1 MTRIN
6 TNVSSMNAL
15 KTLNRSNAALQQVL
29 TRLSTGLRINTGK
42 DDPAGLIASEVLR
55 SDIVSTERAISNS
68 IRANQVIATADSA
81 LGQVSNLLT
90 DIRGLVTEAANEG
103 AMSEDQIAANQLQ
116 IDSSLEALN
125 RIAQTTSFQGRRL
138 LDGSL
143 DFVTTAGSIS
153 SIEDLQIDQAV
164 FGSSSS
170 IDVSVTIS
178 QAATQASVS
187 SSGFSAAADAHATI
201 TFAAG
206 AAVSGFADNAE
217 FSVTG
222 TSLSSDLSGVEISFQ
237 KTDLGGNPGNEKA
250 VFNASAKT
258 LVITIDNAGATTAAN
273 VVAAIN
279 NQTTEFHAVEL
290 VSGAI
295 DPDNNNDMAVTA
307 TTDHDTITVTAENA
321 GPDYN
326 DVQIK
331 VVTESDLGAANPK
344 PVWDSTNNTL
354 TLIIDDEDVTSVSDL
369 TSAINTKL
377 DGYWDAS
384 STAANGTG
392 TLDPTQAD
400 PDATSNTGST
410 GGRALLA
417 DLVLELSGA
426 DGSEVFSFDAGA
438 SINQLVAAFN
448 LVSDSTG
455 VTASRSGGTLT
466 LKSAA
471 YGSDAFVAADVISEG
486 TGGTFQQKLSAS
498 RQAGSDIVATIN
510 GIEASGKGNTMSIN
524 TSMLDMS
531 ITVSDESTTPFNF
544 SINSGGAL
552 FQLGPDVVTNQRAR
566 LGIQSVNT
574 ARLRGVTGRLF
585 ELASGESAALDTNTT
600 KAAKIVDEVIDKVTS
615 LRGRLGAFQKTTLD
629 TNINTLND
637 TLETL
642 TEAESTIR
650 DADFAAESAALTRAQ
665 ILVQSGVSVLAI
677 ANSNPQNV
685 LALLR

>member
-1 MTRIN
+1 
-6 TNVSSMNAL
+6 
-15 KTLNRSNAALQQVL
+15 
-29 TRLSTGLRINTGK
+29 
-42 DDPAGLIASEVLR
+42 
-55 SDIVSTERAISNS
+55 
-68 IRANQVIATADSA
+68 
-81 LGQVSNLLT
+81 
-90 DIRGLVTEAANEG
+90 
-103 AMSEDQIAANQLQ
+103 
-116 IDSSLEALN
+116 
-125 RIAQTTSFQGRRL
+125 
-138 LDGSL
+138 
-143 DFVTTAGSIS
+143 
-153 SIEDLQIDQAV
+153 
-164 FGSSSS
+164 
-170 IDVSVTIS
+170 
-178 QAATQASVS
+178 
-187 SSGFSAAADAHATI
+187 
-201 TFAAG
+201 
-206 AAVSGFADNAE
+206 
-217 FSVTG
+217 
-222 TSLSSDLSGVEISFQ
+222 
-237 KTDLGGNPGNEKA
+237 
-250 VFNASAKT
+250 
-258 LVITIDNAGATTAAN
+258 
-273 VVAAIN
+273 
-279 NQTTEFHAVEL
+279 
-290 VSGAI
+290 
-295 DPDNNNDMAVTA
+295 
-307 TTDHDTITVTAENA
+307 
-321 GPDYN
+321 
-326 DVQIK
+326 
-331 VVTESDLGAANPK
+331 
-344 PVWDSTNNTL
+344 
-354 TLIIDDEDVTSVSDL
+354 
-369 TSAINTKL
+369 
-377 DGYWDAS
+377 
-384 STAANGTG
+384 
-392 TLDPTQAD
+392 
-400 PDATSNTGST
+400 
-410 GGRALLA
+410 
-417 DLVLELSGA
+417 
-426 DGSEVFSFDAGA
+426 
-438 SINQLVAAFN
+438 VAAFN